1 VKEKKPMDWQSVVGL
16 EPELG
21 SLAADVESGERA
33 LPGELPNVYGER
45 MRPR

>member
-1 VKEKKPMDWQSVVGL
+1 MNWQSMTEIEPGL
-16 EPELG
+16 LT
-21 SLAADVESGERA
+21 LAADVESGERA